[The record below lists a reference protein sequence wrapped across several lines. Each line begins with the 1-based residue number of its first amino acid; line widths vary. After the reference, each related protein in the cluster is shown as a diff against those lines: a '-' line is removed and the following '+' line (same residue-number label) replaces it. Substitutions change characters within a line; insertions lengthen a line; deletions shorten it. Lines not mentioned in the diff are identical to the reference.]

1 MAVALPG
8 SLLGLA
14 QEPAAAAPLPA
25 PYTADAHADLV
36 GLDVD
41 LLTLDLAGVLVGH
54 SRSSVA
60 SSTADGSSTAS
71 SANLGGSLVGTGLV
85 LDEQTAKAPPAQ
97 DPPAG
102 ALLDVDLSPV
112 IDVGA
117 IEGDVQSAWSGPN
130 ACVPADHSGA
140 RVLSDAR
147 TRLAGLTLAS
157 LPGIGALADVEASES
172 RTRTFL
178 DDNGAGGSDVVSRA
192 TTTVGDISLLG
203 GAVTVDVTSP
213 VVLQARSDGSDGTA
227 GYVNPPTVVATVGGR
242 RITLPADGQPQP
254 ITLPLVLDTLVNLTL
269 TAYPAQD
276 QSSDPTGKATVDA
289 LLRVDLE
296 VLDVGVLDAADVSLA
311 IAPMSVEATAP
322 AGGVE
327 CGAGD
332 VYAPAAPVI
341 ESPADGGLVGDATP
355 AVSGTAEPG
364 STVVVRDSTGAEVC
378 SGVADST
385 TGAWDCSPTQPL
397 PDGGHTVS
405 ATATDGAGNTSPA
418 DTVTFTV
425 DTSTSVNVLLPA
437 DGSTTQDLTPLVR
450 GNGEPGASLT
460 VTLGGAPVCTATVDA
475 EGGWSCTPALPFPP
489 GTHTLTV
496 TAEDE
501 AGNTATD
508 TTTFTIVPGTGD
520 STAPS
525 APGISSPAEGATV
538 QDAAPLITGTGESG
552 ATVAV
557 VQGSTVLCTAV
568 VAGDGRWSCSS
579 TVTLPSGQHTVSATQ
594 TDPAGNT
601 SPADPVTFTVVAGPG
616 DADGDGLPDQQE
628 GSSGTDPA
636 VPDTDG
642 DGLSDGQEVTTGTDP
657 LASDTDD
664 DGLTDGAEV
673 LTHLTDPLEAD
684 TDGDGLDDGPEVT
697 GVRIKERFE
706 VCGRKA
712 RTSVTVTTDP
722 LRKDTDRDGLTDG
735 KEVRGHAIKQ
745 RVRTR
750 TSSFVIGRT
759 RSNPTRKDTDRDGLE
774 DEVEVTGKANKRFG
788 RDRTDPTKCDTDRGG
803 VRDGAEV
810 RARSN
815 PADWRSGPRDPRVR
829 EGRAPADTY
838 GIG

>member
-1 MAVALPG
+1 MQA
-8 SLLGLA
+8 
-14 QEPAAAAPLPA
+14 PAAAAPLPA
-25 PYTADAHADLV
+25 TYAAQAHGDIV
-36 GLDVD
+36 DLDVD
-41 LLTLDLAGVLVGH
+41 LLGLDLAGVQVGH
-54 SRSSVA
+54 SRTAVTST
-60 SSTADGSSTAS
+60 TADGTSTAS
-71 SANLGGSLVGTGLV
+71 SANLGGSLLGTGLV
-85 LDEQTAKAPPAQ
+85 LDEQTAAAPPSQ
-97 DPPAG
+97 DPAAETLLGVPLG
-102 ALLDVDLSPV
+102 AAVT
-112 IDVGA
+112 VGV
-117 IEGDVQSAWSGPN
+117 IEGDTEAAWAGAN
-130 ACVPADHSGA
+130 ACVPADTDGV

-157 LPGIGALADVEASES
+157 LPGIGALADVEASET

-178 DDNGAGGSDVVSRA
+178 DDNGPGGSDVVSRA

-227 GYVNPPTVVATVGGR
+227 GYVNPPTVVATVAGQP
-242 RITLPADGQPQP
+242 ITLPADGQPQP

-322 AGGVE
+322 TGGVE

-332 VYAPAAPVI
+332 TDAPAAPVI
-341 ESPADGGLVGDATP
+341 ESPADGGLVDDATP

-378 SGVADST
+378 SDVADPT
-385 TGAWDCSPTQPL
+385 TGAWSCSPAQPL
-397 PDGGHTVS
+397 PDGAHTVT
-405 ATATDGAGNTSPA
+405 ATATDEAGNTSPA

-450 GNGEPGASLT
+450 GNGEPGASVT
-460 VTLGGAPVCTATVDA
+460 VTLGGVPVCSATVDP
-475 EGGWSCTPALPFPP
+475 EGGWSCTAAQPLAV

-501 AGNTATD
+501 AGNTASD

-520 STAPS
+520 STAPA
-525 APGISSPAEGATV
+525 APDISSPAQGATV
-538 QDAAPLITGTGESG
+538 QDTTPLITGTGESG

-557 VQGSTVLCTAV
+557 IQGPTVLCTAV

-579 TVTLPSGQHTVSATQ
+579 TVTLPPGQHTVSATQ

-642 DGLSDGQEVTTGTDP
+642 DGLSDGQEVNTTGTDP
-657 LASDTDD
+657 LAADTDD

-673 LTHLTDPLEAD
+673 VTHLTDPLEAD

-697 GVRIKERFE
+697 G
-706 VCGRKA
+706 
-712 RTSVTVTTDP
+712 
-722 LRKDTDRDGLTDG
+722 
-735 KEVRGHAIKQ
+735 
-745 RVRTR
+745 
-750 TSSFVIGRT
+750 
-759 RSNPTRKDTDRDGLE
+759 
-774 DEVEVTGKANKRFG
+774 
-788 RDRTDPTKCDTDRGG
+788 
-803 VRDGAEV
+803 
-810 RARSN
+810 
-815 PADWRSGPRDPRVR
+815 
-829 EGRAPADTY
+829 
-838 GIG
+838 

>member
-8 SLLGLA
+8 SYLGLT
-14 QEPAAAAPLPA
+14 QGPAAAAPLPA
-25 PYTADAHADLV
+25 PYAAQAHGDIV
-36 GLDVD
+36 DLDVD
-41 LLTLDLAGVLVGH
+41 LLGLDLAGVQVGH
-54 SRSSVA
+54 SRSTVA
-60 SSTADGSSTAS
+60 STAADGTSTAS
-71 SANLGGSLVGTGLV
+71 SANLGGSLLGTGLV
-85 LDEQTAKAPPAQ
+85 LDEQTATAPPSQ
-97 DPPAG
+97 DPAAETLLGVPLG
-102 ALLDVDLSPV
+102 AAVT
-112 IDVGA
+112 VGA
-117 IEGDVQSAWSGPN
+117 IQGDTEAAWAGAG
-130 ACVPADHSGA
+130 ACVPADTDGV

-157 LPGIGALADVEASES
+157 LPGLGAVADVEASET

-203 GAVTVDVTSP
+203 GAVTVDVTNP
-213 VVLQARSDGSDGTA
+213 VVLQARSDGSAGTA
-227 GYVNPPTVVATVGGR
+227 GYVNPPTIVATVAGR
-242 RITLPADGQPQP
+242 PVTLPTNGQPQQ
-254 ITLPLVLDTLVNLTL
+254 ITLPLVLDTLVDLTL

-276 QSSDPTGKATVDA
+276 QSSGATGRATADA

-296 VLDVGVLDAADVSLA
+296 VLDVGLLDAADVSLA

-327 CGAGD
+327 CGAVD
-332 VYAPAAPVI
+332 ADAPAAPVI
-341 ESPADGGLVGDATP
+341 ESPADGGLVDDATP

-364 STVVVRDSTGAEVC
+364 STVVVRTPGGAEVC
-378 SGVADST
+378 SDVADSA
-385 TGAWDCSPTQPL
+385 GAWSCSPAQPL
-397 PDGGHTVS
+397 DDGEHTVT
-405 ATATDGAGNTSPA
+405 ATATDEAGNTSPA

-450 GNGEPGASLT
+450 GNGEPGASVS
-460 VTLGGAPVCTATVDA
+460 VTLGGVPVCTATVDP
-475 EGGWSCTPALPFPP
+475 EGGWSCTPALPIPP
-489 GTHTLTV
+489 GTHTLTA

-508 TTTFTIVPGTGD
+508 TTTFTIVPGNGD
-520 STAPS
+520 TTAPA
-525 APGISSPAEGATV
+525 APAISSPAQGATV
-538 QDAAPLITGTGESG
+538 QDTTPLITGTGESG

-557 VQGSTVLCTAV
+557 IQGSTVLCTAV
-568 VAGDGRWSCSS
+568 VAGDGTWSCSS
-579 TVTLPSGQHTVSATQ
+579 TVTLQPGQHTVSAIQ

-628 GSSGTDPA
+628 GPNGTDPA

-642 DGLSDGQEVTTGTDP
+642 DGLSDGQEVNTTGTDP
-657 LASDTDD
+657 LVADTDD

-673 LTHLTDPLEAD
+673 LTHLTDPVKAD
-684 TDGDGLDDGPEVT
+684 TDGDGLKDGPEVK

-706 VCGRKA
+706 VCGRKT
-712 RTSVTVTTDP
+712 RTSITVTTDP
-722 LRKDTDRDGLTDG
+722 LRKDTDRDGLSDG
-735 KEVRGHAIKQ
+735 KEVRGYAIKQ
-745 RVRTR
+745 RVRTKKG
-750 TSSFVIGRT
+750 SFVIGRT
-759 RSNPTRKDTDRDGLE
+759 RSNPTKKDTDRDGLK
-774 DEVEVTGKANKRFG
+774 DKVEMTGKANKRFG
-788 RDRTDPTKCDTDRGG
+788 KDRTDPTKCDTDRGG

>member
-8 SLLGLA
+8 SFLGLT
-14 QEPAAAAPLPA
+14 QEPALAAPLPA
-25 PYTADAHADLV
+25 AYTADAHADLV
-36 GLDVD
+36 DLDVD
-41 LLTLDLAGVLVGH
+41 LLTLDLAGVQVGH
-54 SRSSVA
+54 SRSTVA
-60 SSTADGSSTAS
+60 STTADGTSTAS
-71 SANLGGSLVGTGLV
+71 SANLGGSLAGTGLL
-85 LDEQTAKAPPAQ
+85 LDERRVSAPPSQ

-130 ACVPADHSGA
+130 ACVPADQSGV
-140 RVLSDAR
+140 RVLSDAH
-147 TRLAGLTLAS
+147 TRLAGLTLTS
-157 LPGIGALADVEASES
+157 LPGIGALADVEASET
-172 RTRTFL
+172 RTRTLL

-192 TTTVGDISLLG
+192 TTTVGDVRLLG

-213 VVLQARSDGSDGTA
+213 VVLQARSDGSAGTA
-227 GYVNPPTVVATVGGR
+227 GYVNPPTIVATVAGQPV
-242 RITLPADGQPQP
+242 TLPTNGQPQQ
-254 ITLPLVLDTLVNLTL
+254 ITLPLVLDALVDLTL

-276 QSSDPTGKATVDA
+276 RSSGATGKATADA

-322 AGGVE
+322 AGGVA
-327 CGAGD
+327 CGAVDAG
-332 VYAPAAPVI
+332 APAAPVI
-341 ESPADGGLVGDATP
+341 ESPADGGLVDDATP

-364 STVVVRDSTGAEVC
+364 STVVVRDPSGAEVC
-378 SGVADST
+378 SDVADPT
-385 TGAWDCSPTQPL
+385 TGAWSCSPSQPL
-397 PDGGHTVS
+397 PDGEHTVT
-405 ATATDGAGNTSPA
+405 ATATDEAGNTSPA
-418 DTVTFTV
+418 DSTTFTV

-450 GNGEPGASLT
+450 GNGEPGASVS
-460 VTLGGAPVCTATVDA
+460 VTLGGVPVCTATVDP
-475 EGGWSCTPALPFPP
+475 EGGWSCTPALPIPP

-496 TAEDE
+496 TAEDQ

-508 TTTFTIVPGTGD
+508 TTTFTIVPGNGD
-520 STAPS
+520 STAPA
-525 APGISSPAEGATV
+525 APAISSPAEGTTV
-538 QDAAPLITGTGESG
+538 QDTTPLVTGTGESG

-557 VQGSTVLCTAV
+557 TQGSTVLCTAV
-568 VAGDGRWSCSS
+568 VAGDGTWSCSS
-579 TVTLPSGQHTVSATQ
+579 TVTLPPGQHTISATQ

-628 GSSGTDPA
+628 GPNGTDPA
-636 VPDTDG
+636 VADTDG
-642 DGLSDGQEVTTGTDP
+642 DGLSDGQEVHTTGTDP
-657 LASDTDD
+657 LAADTDD

-673 LTHLTDPLEAD
+673 
-684 TDGDGLDDGPEVT
+684 T
-697 GVRIKERFE
+697 GVRIKQRFE

-712 RTSVTVTTDP
+712 RTSITVTTDP

-735 KEVRGHAIKQ
+735 KEVRGYVIKQ

-750 TSSFVIGRT
+750 KSSFVIGRT
-759 RSNPTRKDTDRDGLE
+759 RSNPTRKDTDRDGLK
-774 DEVEVTGKANKRFG
+774 DKVEMTGKANKRFG
-788 RDRTDPTKCDTDRGG
+788 RDRTDPTTCDTDRGG

-829 EGRAPADTY
+829 EGRTAADTF